1 MPPPPNI
8 LIVEDE
14 RILAENLKT
23 FLGRR
28 APNVRLVGDG
38 EGALD
43 ALKTF
48 TPDAIVMDYRLPG
61 MNGLETYSEMLR
73 QNPKKIDCVMIT
85 GDSSEKLSEIVSA
98 AGIRSLLI
106 KPFSLN
112 ELLEQLEESPQG
124 ETSPGVKARDKN

>member
-14 RILAENLKT
+14 RILAENLRT

-38 EGALD
+38 EGAID
-43 ALKTF
+43 ALKSF
-48 TPDAIVMDYRLPG
+48 TPDTIVMDYRLPG

-73 QNPKKIDCVMIT
+73 RNPKKIDCVMIT
-85 GDSSEKLSEIVSA
+85 GDSSEHLSEIVSA

-112 ELLEQLEESPQG
+112 ELLEQLEESPR
-124 ETSPGVKARDKN
+124 GVPAKGVEASDKR